1 MIKVVGLSGAVSGSQ
16 TLTTLREVEK
26 EVGRSYGTEVEFTLL
41 DLRTLEVVFSDGR
54 DYHEY
59 EGDTAKLA
67 ATLADADAIIIGAP
81 VFQGGMPG
89 ALKNVLDLLPED
101 GLKDKAVSLVINA
114 GSPRYF
120 LASECQFKPVLAAMK
135 AKVITEVAFIEARE
149 IYRTEIIEDETKER
163 IDRVTRQAI
172 DYALNAHK

>member
-1 MIKVVGLSGAVSGSQ
+1 MLKVVGLSGAVSGSQ

-41 DLRTLEVVFSDGR
+41 DLRTLTVAFSDGR

-59 EGDTAKLA
+59 EGDTAKVA
-67 ATLADADAIIIGAP
+67 TTLAEADALIIGAP

-101 GLKDKAVSLVINA
+101 GLKGKVVSLVINA

-120 LASECQFKPVLAAMK
+120 LASEYQFKPILAAMK

-149 IYRTEIIEDETKER
+149 IYRTEIIEDETKQR
-163 IDRVTRQAI
+163 IDRVARQAI
-172 DYALNAHK
+172 DYALSTNQ